1 MLSLRFIP
9 RLVAKVA
16 GVKNAARLRSAIS
29 LVAVS
34 VVLGLIPSLLH
45 AQVVNATLLG
55 TVTDASGGVVA
66 NANVTA
72 LEQNTGIS
80 HAAKTN
86 GSGNYVFPDMPPGTY
101 TITVELAGFKK
112 DTRKDVALL
121 VNTSQRV
128 DVQLSPGNVTETVEV
143 TAEVPLMQTDRADT
157 GRDIDATVVQS
168 LPLST
173 NRNYQSLL
181 NLVPG
186 VAYTTIQHSQFFNA
200 SSSLQTEVNGG
211 AREVNNYMIEG
222 IDDNERTGLLQ
233 VIIPPIEA
241 IQTVDVSTSNHD
253 VVFGRS
259 AGAVTNVILK
269 SGTNDWHGSAYEF
282 LQNSNFDSR
291 SFFNPSVG
299 HLAYNYW
306 GGTVGGPIKKN
317 KLFIFGDFLRATDHE
332 ALPNLVTIPS
342 MLSRTGNL
350 SENPDIVYD
359 PTTGNPSTGVGR
371 QPFSG
376 NMIPKSSID
385 LISLKILALIPSP
398 NQPFNP
404 VAPSNNYYA
413 VLPFH
418 KDTDYTDE
426 KVDYTLSDKDR
437 LSGRFSFQ
445 KPVTYV
451 APIFGAA
458 GGPGNSGFE
467 ATGIQKTY
475 SSGVNWNH
483 IFSPTLLMEVR
494 FGVAH
499 YHNDATPSDYGSNDA
514 QSLGIPN
521 INVSQFT
528 SGQVGVRLDNFTNG
542 GGYGLTGY
550 VNSLPWER
558 AEANIDFVNNWT
570 KIQGNHTIRFGFDMR
585 RLRDDLL
592 QTQTYSPRGV
602 YSFGASQ
609 TACAGNCPGISS
621 GGPDPGTSWANAMGS
636 FLLDLPQVS
645 NSGRDFSLI
654 FPTFR
659 AWEFFLYGG
668 DKWQVSRK
676 LTVDLGLRWELYP
689 PATPAFPGEFSNY
702 IPYANQLVIA
712 GVGGNPMNMGMV
724 NGLHYFAPRLGFAY
738 RLTDKTVIRAGF
750 GMSYTPFED
759 NKYAW
764 DNYPVKGNVGFSNG
778 ASSYVAALLPSGQAA
793 SFETGIPVP
802 PPVAIPSNGILA
814 LGSSFNATSME
825 TDPLNWRNPY
835 VEAWNLSVQREL
847 PAHFV
852 LDVAYV
858 GNHGVRIGV
867 ARNMNV
873 ASVIAPTSTI
883 GNTDYPLYP
892 RTGTTTLYWD
902 GMSTMYNSLQAKLDR
917 RFTNGLSI
925 TTAFTYGKGMG
936 YQTGDDGGLQGFY
949 LAGQGHRNWARN
961 DFDRTFTFVQS
972 YVYQLPFGK
981 DKRFLKS
988 PRLNPIVGGW
998 QLQGVL
1004 TAMSGQPF
1012 NITYSATYLNA
1023 PGNVN
1028 TPLQVASSVSIPH
1041 GINASPWFDPTAFI
1055 APPCQSATP
1064 TTACPNG
1071 QQPGDVGRNALTG
1084 PGLFNVNLTL
1094 SKNTRLTERV
1104 GMELRLETFNTTN
1117 TTAFANPNG
1126 SCCTS
1131 NNANFGH
1138 VTGVLNPG
1146 GNGTEIT
1153 GVGVNRYIE
1162 LAVKFTF

>member
-1 MLSLRFIP
+1 MP
-9 RLVAKVA
+9 RLRLFCILSILTAMIA
-16 GVKNAARLRSAIS
+16 GV
-29 LVAVS
+29 VW
-34 VVLGLIPSLLH
+34 

-55 TVTDASGGVVA
+55 TVTDVSGAVVA
-66 NANVTA
+66 KAKVTA
-72 LEQNTGIS
+72 LEQNTGIG
-80 HAAKTN
+80 HVTETN
-86 GSGNYVFPDMPPGTY
+86 TSGNYVLPDMPPGTY
-101 TITVELAGFKK
+101 TITVELTGFKK
-112 DTRKDVALL
+112 DMRKDIALM

-128 DVQLSPGNVTETVEV
+128 DVQLLPGNVTESVEV
-143 TAEVPLMQTDRADT
+143 TAAAPLLQTDRSDT
-157 GRDIDATVVQS
+157 GRNLDAVVVQT

-211 AREVNNYMIEG
+211 ARQVNNYMIEG

-269 SGTNDWHGSAYEF
+269 SGTNEWHGSAYEF

-299 HLAYNYW
+299 HLAYNYV
-306 GGTVGGPIKKN
+306 GGTIGGPIKKN
-317 KLFIFGDFLRATDHE
+317 KLFIFGDFLRSSDHE

-350 SENPDIVYD
+350 SENSNIVYD
-359 PTTGNPSTGVGR
+359 PLTGNTTTGVGR
-371 QPFSG
+371 TPFPG
-376 NMIPKSSID
+376 NTIPTSRID
-385 LISLKILALIPSP
+385 PISLKILALIPAP
-398 NQPFNP
+398 NQSFNP

-413 VLPFH
+413 LLPFD

-426 KVDYTLSDKDR
+426 KVDYTMSDKDR
-437 LSGRFSFQ
+437 LAGRFSFQ
-445 KPVTYV
+445 KPVTFV

-494 FGVAH
+494 AGVAH

-514 QSLGIPN
+514 QALGIPN

-528 SGQVGVRLDNFTNG
+528 SGQVGVRLDSFTNG

-558 AEANIDFVNNWT
+558 AEANIDLVNNWT
-570 KIQGNHTIRFGFDMR
+570 KIQGNHTFRFGFDIR

-602 YSFGASQ
+602 YSFGATQ
-609 TACAGNCPGISS
+609 TACAGTCPGISS
-621 GGPDPGTSWANAMGS
+621 GGPDPNTSWANSMGS

-659 AWEFFLYGG
+659 ASEFFFYGG

-676 LTVDLGLRWELYP
+676 LTLDLGLRWELYP
-689 PATPAFPGEFSNY
+689 PATPAHPGQFSNY
-702 IPYANQLVIA
+702 YPYLNELVVA
-712 GVGGNPMNMGMV
+712 GVGANPMNMGMV
-724 NGLHYFAPRLGFAY
+724 NGLHYFAPRVGIAY
-738 RLTDKTVIRAGF
+738 RVTPKTVIRSGF
-750 GMSYTPFED
+750 GISYTPFED

-764 DNYPVKGNVGFSNG
+764 DNYPVKGNVGFNNG
-778 ASSYVAALLPSGQAA
+778 ASSYVAAVLPSGQAA
-793 SFETGIPVP
+793 SFQTGIPVP
-802 PPVAIPSNGILA
+802 APVAIPSNGILS
-814 LGSSFNATSME
+814 LGSTFNATSME
-825 TDPLNWRNPY
+825 TDPTNWRNPY
-835 VEAWNLSVQREL
+835 MEAWNLAIQREL
-847 PAHFV
+847 SAHFV
-852 LDVAYV
+852 LDLAYV

-867 ARNMNV
+867 ARNINV
-873 ASVIAPTSTI
+873 ASVIAPTSAI

-902 GMSTMYNSLQAKLDR
+902 GMSTMYHSLQVKLDR
-917 RFTNGLSI
+917 RFTNGLGI

-936 YQTGDDGGLQGFY
+936 YQTGDDGGLQGYY

-981 DKRFLKS
+981 GKRFLNS
-988 PRLNPIVGGW
+988 PRSDRIVGGW
-998 QLQGVL
+998 QLQGIL
-1004 TAMSGQPF
+1004 SMMSGQPF

-1028 TPLQVASSVSIPH
+1028 TPIQVGNVNILH
-1041 GINASPWFDPTAFI
+1041 GINSASSGGSAWFDPTAFI
-1055 APPCQSATP
+1055 APPCQSATA

-1071 QQPGDVGRNALTG
+1071 QQIGNVGRNALTG
-1084 PGLFNVNLTL
+1084 PGFVNLNLTL
-1094 SKNTRLTERV
+1094 SKNTRLTERI
-1104 GMELRLETFNTTN
+1104 GMEIRLETFNTTN
-1117 TTAFANPNG
+1117 TTAFGNPNG

-1131 NNANFGH
+1131 NNANFGY

-1153 GVGVNRYIE
+1153 GVGVNRYLE
-1162 LAVKFTF
+1162 LGLKFTF

>member
-1 MLSLRFIP
+1 MP
-9 RLVAKVA
+9 RLRLFCILSIITAMFA
-16 GVKNAARLRSAIS
+16 GVSW
-29 LVAVS
+29 
-34 VVLGLIPSLLH
+34 

-55 TVTDASGGVVA
+55 TVTDASGAVVA
-66 NANVTA
+66 SAKVTA
-72 LEQNTGIS
+72 FEQNTGVS
-80 HAAKTN
+80 HEAETN
-86 GSGNYVFPDMPPGTY
+86 TSGNYVFADMPPGTY
-101 TITVELAGFKK
+101 TVIVELPGFKK
-112 DTRKDVALL
+112 DTRKGIALL

-128 DVQLSPGNVTETVEV
+128 DIELQPGDVSETLEV
-143 TAEVPLMQTDRADT
+143 TAAVPMLQTDRSDT
-157 GRDIDATVVQS
+157 GRNLDSSVVQT

-211 AREVNNYMIEG
+211 ARQVNNYMIEG

-233 VIIPPIEA
+233 VVIPPIEA

-282 LQNSNFDSR
+282 LQNSSLDAR
-291 SFFNPSVG
+291 SFFQPSVG
-299 HLAYNYW
+299 HMAYNYF
-306 GGTVGGPIKKN
+306 GGTVGGPIRKN
-317 KLFIFGDFLRATDHE
+317 KLFIFGDYLRSTDHE
-332 ALPNLVTIPS
+332 ANASLVSIPS
-342 MLSRTGNL
+342 ALSRTGNL
-350 SENPDIVYD
+350 SENPNKVYD
-359 PTTGNPSTGVGR
+359 PLTGDTTTGIGR
-371 QPFSG
+371 TPFSG
-376 NMIPKSSID
+376 NTIPQSRID
-385 LISLKILALIPSP
+385 PISLKILQLIPNP
-398 NQPFNP
+398 NMPFNP

-413 VLPFH
+413 LLPFH

-426 KVDYTLSDKDR
+426 KVDYNLSDKDR

-445 KPVTYV
+445 RPAIFQ

-458 GGPGNSGFE
+458 GGPGNGGFQG
-467 ATGIQKTY
+467 TGVQKTY
-475 SSGVNWNH
+475 SSGINWNH
-483 IFSPTLLMEVR
+483 IFSATLLTEVR

-499 YHNDATPSDYGSNDA
+499 YHNEATPSDYGSNDA
-514 QSLGIPN
+514 QAIGIPN

-542 GGYGLTGY
+542 GGYGITGY
-550 VNSLPWER
+550 VNSLPWVR
-558 AEANIDFVNNWT
+558 AEANIDLVNNWT
-570 KIQGNHTIRFGFDMR
+570 KIQGNHTIRFGFDIR

-602 YSFGASQ
+602 YSFGVGQ
-609 TACAGNCPGISS
+609 TSCAGNCPGVS
-621 GGPDPGTSWANAMGS
+621 GTGPDPNTSWANSMGS

-645 NSGRDFSLI
+645 NSGRDFSII

-659 AWEFFLYGG
+659 AWETFFYGG
-668 DKWQVSRK
+668 DKWQVTRK

-689 PATPAFPGEFSNY
+689 PATPRFPGQFSNY

-712 GVGGNPMNMGMV
+712 GVGGNPMNMGMT
-724 NGLHYFAPRLGFAY
+724 NGLNYFAPRVGMAY
-738 RLTDKTVIRAGF
+738 RLTEKTVLRAGF

-764 DNYPVKGNVGFSNG
+764 DNYPVKGNVGLSPG
-778 ASSYVAALLPSGQAA
+778 ASTYLPALLPNGQAA
-793 SFETGIPVP
+793 SFQTGIPVP
-802 PPVAIPSNGILA
+802 PAVAIPSNGILT

-825 TDPLNWRNPY
+825 TDPLNWKNPY
-835 VEAWNLSVQREL
+835 VEAWNFSVQREL

-873 ASVIAPTSTI
+873 ASVIAPTSAM
-883 GNTDYPLYP
+883 GNMNYPLYP

-902 GMSTMYNSLQAKLDR
+902 GMSTMYNSLQTKLDR
-917 RFTNGLSI
+917 RFANGLGI

-936 YQTGDDGGLQGFY
+936 YQTGDDGGLQGYY

-961 DFDRTFTFVQS
+961 DFDRSFTFVQS
-972 YVYQLPFGK
+972 YMYQLPFGK
-981 DKRFLKS
+981 DKRFLNS
-988 PRLNPIVGGW
+988 ARWDRIVGGW
-998 QLQGVL
+998 QLQGIL
-1004 TAMSGQPF
+1004 SAMSGQPF

-1028 TPLQVASSVSIPH
+1028 TPLLVNPNVNVLH
-1041 GINASPWFDPTAFI
+1041 GINSTSNGGTAWFDTTAFI

-1064 TTACPNG
+1064 TSACPNG
-1071 QQPGDVGRNALTG
+1071 QQIGNMGRNAFTG
-1084 PGLFNVNLTL
+1084 PGFINLNLTL
-1094 SKNTRLTERV
+1094 SKNTKLTERI

-1117 TTAFANPNG
+1117 TTAFANPDGN
-1126 SCCTS
+1126 CCTA

-1162 LAVKFTF
+1162 LGAKFTF

>member
-1 MLSLRFIP
+1 MI
-9 RLVAKVA
+9 A
-16 GVKNAARLRSAIS
+16 GV
-29 LVAVS
+29 VW
-34 VVLGLIPSLLH
+34 

-55 TVTDASGGVVA
+55 TVTDVSGAVVA
-66 NANVTA
+66 KAKVTA
-72 LEQNTGIS
+72 LEQNTGIG
-80 HAAKTN
+80 HVTETN
-86 GSGNYVFPDMPPGTY
+86 TSGNYVLPDMPPGTY
-101 TITVELAGFKK
+101 TITVELTGFKK
-112 DTRKDVALL
+112 DMRKDIALM

-128 DVQLSPGNVTETVEV
+128 DVQLLPGNVTESVEV
-143 TAEVPLMQTDRADT
+143 TAAAPLLQTDRSDT
-157 GRDIDATVVQS
+157 GRNLDAVVVQT

-211 AREVNNYMIEG
+211 ARQVNNYMIEG

-269 SGTNDWHGSAYEF
+269 SGTNEWHGSAYEF

-299 HLAYNYW
+299 HLAYNYV
-306 GGTVGGPIKKN
+306 GGTIGGPIKKN
-317 KLFIFGDFLRATDHE
+317 KLFIFGDFLRSSDHE

-350 SENPDIVYD
+350 SENSNIVYD
-359 PTTGNPSTGVGR
+359 PLTGNTTTGVGR
-371 QPFSG
+371 TPFPG
-376 NMIPKSSID
+376 NTIPTSRID
-385 LISLKILALIPSP
+385 PISLKILALIPAP
-398 NQPFNP
+398 NQSFNP

-413 VLPFH
+413 LLPFD

-426 KVDYTLSDKDR
+426 KVDYTMSDKDR
-437 LSGRFSFQ
+437 LAGRFSFQ
-445 KPVTYV
+445 KPVTFV

-494 FGVAH
+494 AGVAH

-514 QSLGIPN
+514 QALGIPN

-528 SGQVGVRLDNFTNG
+528 SGQVGVRLDSFTNG

-558 AEANIDFVNNWT
+558 AEANIDLVNNWT
-570 KIQGNHTIRFGFDMR
+570 KIQGNHTFRFGFDIR

-602 YSFGASQ
+602 YSFGATQ
-609 TACAGNCPGISS
+609 TACAGTCPGISS
-621 GGPDPGTSWANAMGS
+621 GGPDPNTSWANSMGS

-659 AWEFFLYGG
+659 ASEFFFYGG

-676 LTVDLGLRWELYP
+676 LTLDLGLRWELYP
-689 PATPAFPGEFSNY
+689 PATPAHPGQFSNY
-702 IPYANQLVIA
+702 YPYLNELVVA
-712 GVGGNPMNMGMV
+712 GVGANPMNMGMV
-724 NGLHYFAPRLGFAY
+724 NGLHYFAPRVGIAY
-738 RLTDKTVIRAGF
+738 RVTPKTVIRSGF
-750 GMSYTPFED
+750 GISYTPFED

-764 DNYPVKGNVGFSNG
+764 DNYPVKGNVGFNNG
-778 ASSYVAALLPSGQAA
+778 ASSYVAAVLPSGQAA
-793 SFETGIPVP
+793 SFQTGIPVP
-802 PPVAIPSNGILA
+802 APVAIPSNGILS
-814 LGSSFNATSME
+814 LGSTFNATSME
-825 TDPLNWRNPY
+825 TDPTNWRNPY
-835 VEAWNLSVQREL
+835 MEAWNLAIQREL
-847 PAHFV
+847 SAHFV
-852 LDVAYV
+852 LDLAYV

-867 ARNMNV
+867 ARNINV
-873 ASVIAPTSTI
+873 ASVIAPTSAI

-902 GMSTMYNSLQAKLDR
+902 GMSTMYHSLQVKLDR
-917 RFTNGLSI
+917 RFTNGLGI

-936 YQTGDDGGLQGFY
+936 YQTGDDGGLQGYY

-981 DKRFLKS
+981 GKRFLNS
-988 PRLNPIVGGW
+988 PRSDRIVGGW
-998 QLQGVL
+998 QLQGIL
-1004 TAMSGQPF
+1004 SMMSGQPF

-1028 TPLQVASSVSIPH
+1028 TPIQVGNVNILH
-1041 GINASPWFDPTAFI
+1041 GINSASSGGSAWFDPTAFI
-1055 APPCQSATP
+1055 APPCQSATA

-1071 QQPGDVGRNALTG
+1071 QQIGNVGRNALTG
-1084 PGLFNVNLTL
+1084 PGFVNLNLTL
-1094 SKNTRLTERV
+1094 SKNTRLTERI
-1104 GMELRLETFNTTN
+1104 GMEIRLETFNTTN
-1117 TTAFANPNG
+1117 TTAFGNPNG

-1131 NNANFGH
+1131 NNANFGY

-1153 GVGVNRYIE
+1153 GVGVNRYLE
-1162 LAVKFTF
+1162 LGLKFTF

>member
-1 MLSLRFIP
+1 MI
-9 RLVAKVA
+9 A
-16 GVKNAARLRSAIS
+16 GV
-29 LVAVS
+29 VW
-34 VVLGLIPSLLH
+34 

-55 TVTDASGGVVA
+55 TVTDVSGAVVA
-66 NANVTA
+66 KAKVTA
-72 LEQNTGIS
+72 LEQNTGIG
-80 HAAKTN
+80 HVTETN
-86 GSGNYVFPDMPPGTY
+86 TSGNYVLPDMPPGTY
-101 TITVELAGFKK
+101 TITVELTGFKK
-112 DTRKDVALL
+112 DMRKDIALM

-128 DVQLSPGNVTETVEV
+128 DVQLLPGNVTESVEV
-143 TAEVPLMQTDRADT
+143 TAAAPLLQTDRSDT
-157 GRDIDATVVQS
+157 GRNLDAVVVQT

-211 AREVNNYMIEG
+211 ARQVNNYMIEG

-269 SGTNDWHGSAYEF
+269 SGTNEWHGSAYEF

-299 HLAYNYW
+299 HLAYNYV
-306 GGTVGGPIKKN
+306 GGTIGGPIKKN
-317 KLFIFGDFLRATDHE
+317 KLFIFGDFLRSSDHE

-350 SENPDIVYD
+350 SENSNIVYD
-359 PTTGNPSTGVGR
+359 PLTGNTTTGVGR
-371 QPFSG
+371 TPFPG
-376 NMIPKSSID
+376 NTIPTSRID
-385 LISLKILALIPSP
+385 PISLKILALIPAP
-398 NQPFNP
+398 NQSFNP

-413 VLPFH
+413 LLPFD

-426 KVDYTLSDKDR
+426 KVDYTMSEKDR
-437 LSGRFSFQ
+437 LAGRFSFQ
-445 KPVTYV
+445 KPVTFV

-494 FGVAH
+494 AGVAH

-514 QSLGIPN
+514 QALGIPN

-528 SGQVGVRLDNFTNG
+528 SGQVGVRLDSFTNG

-558 AEANIDFVNNWT
+558 AEANIDLVNNWT
-570 KIQGNHTIRFGFDMR
+570 KIQGNHTFRFGFDIR

-602 YSFGASQ
+602 YSFGATQ
-609 TACAGNCPGISS
+609 TACAGTCPGISS
-621 GGPDPGTSWANAMGS
+621 GGPDPNTSWANSMGS

-659 AWEFFLYGG
+659 ASEFFFYGG

-676 LTVDLGLRWELYP
+676 LTLDLGLRWELYP
-689 PATPAFPGEFSNY
+689 PATPAHPGQFSNY
-702 IPYANQLVIA
+702 YPYLNELVVA
-712 GVGGNPMNMGMV
+712 GVGANPMNMGMV
-724 NGLHYFAPRLGFAY
+724 NGLHYFAPRVGIAY
-738 RLTDKTVIRAGF
+738 RVTPKTVIRSGF
-750 GMSYTPFED
+750 GISYTPFED

-764 DNYPVKGNVGFSNG
+764 DNYPVKGNVGFNNG
-778 ASSYVAALLPSGQAA
+778 ASSYVAAVLPSGQAA
-793 SFETGIPVP
+793 SFQTGIPVP
-802 PPVAIPSNGILA
+802 APVAIPSNGILS
-814 LGSSFNATSME
+814 LGSTFNATSME
-825 TDPLNWRNPY
+825 TDPTNWRNPY
-835 VEAWNLSVQREL
+835 MEAWNLAIQREL
-847 PAHFV
+847 SAHFV
-852 LDVAYV
+852 LDLAYV

-867 ARNMNV
+867 ARNINV
-873 ASVIAPTSTI
+873 ASVIAPTSAI

-902 GMSTMYNSLQAKLDR
+902 GMSTMYHSLQVKLDR
-917 RFTNGLSI
+917 RFTNGLGI

-936 YQTGDDGGLQGFY
+936 YQTGDDGGLQGYY

-981 DKRFLKS
+981 GKRFLNS
-988 PRLNPIVGGW
+988 PRSDRIVGGW
-998 QLQGVL
+998 QLQGIL
-1004 TAMSGQPF
+1004 SMMSGQPF

-1028 TPLQVASSVSIPH
+1028 TPIQVGNVNILH
-1041 GINASPWFDPTAFI
+1041 GINSASSGGSAWFDPTAFI
-1055 APPCQSATP
+1055 APPCQSATA

-1071 QQPGDVGRNALTG
+1071 QQIGNVGRNALTG
-1084 PGLFNVNLTL
+1084 PGFVNLNLTL
-1094 SKNTRLTERV
+1094 SKNTRLTERI
-1104 GMELRLETFNTTN
+1104 GMEIRLETFNTTN
-1117 TTAFANPNG
+1117 TTAFGNPNG

-1131 NNANFGH
+1131 NNANFGY

-1153 GVGVNRYIE
+1153 GVGVNRYLE
-1162 LAVKFTF
+1162 LGLKFTF

>member
-1 MLSLRFIP
+1 MI
-9 RLVAKVA
+9 A
-16 GVKNAARLRSAIS
+16 GV
-29 LVAVS
+29 VW
-34 VVLGLIPSLLH
+34 

-55 TVTDASGGVVA
+55 TVTDVSGAVVA
-66 NANVTA
+66 KAKVTA
-72 LEQNTGIS
+72 LEQNTGIG
-80 HAAKTN
+80 HVTETN
-86 GSGNYVFPDMPPGTY
+86 TSGNYVLPDMPPGTY
-101 TITVELAGFKK
+101 TITVELTGFKK
-112 DTRKDVALL
+112 DMRKDIALM

-128 DVQLSPGNVTETVEV
+128 DVQLLPGNVTESVEV
-143 TAEVPLMQTDRADT
+143 TAAAPLLQTDRSDT
-157 GRDIDATVVQS
+157 GRNLDAVVVQT

-211 AREVNNYMIEG
+211 ARQVNNYMIEG

-269 SGTNDWHGSAYEF
+269 SGTNEWHGSAYEF

-299 HLAYNYW
+299 HLAYNYV
-306 GGTVGGPIKKN
+306 GGTIGGPIKKN
-317 KLFIFGDFLRATDHE
+317 KLFIFGDFLRSSDHE

-350 SENPDIVYD
+350 SENSNIVYD
-359 PTTGNPSTGVGR
+359 PLTGNTTTGVGR
-371 QPFSG
+371 TPFPG
-376 NMIPKSSID
+376 NTIPTSRID
-385 LISLKILALIPSP
+385 PISLKILALIPAP
-398 NQPFNP
+398 NQSFNP

-413 VLPFH
+413 LLPFD

-426 KVDYTLSDKDR
+426 KVDYTMSDKDR
-437 LSGRFSFQ
+437 LAGRFSFQ
-445 KPVTYV
+445 KPVTFV

-494 FGVAH
+494 AGVAH

-514 QSLGIPN
+514 QALGIPN

-528 SGQVGVRLDNFTNG
+528 SGQVGVRLDSFTNG

-558 AEANIDFVNNWT
+558 AEANIDLVNNWT
-570 KIQGNHTIRFGFDMR
+570 KIQGNHTFRFGFDIR

-602 YSFGASQ
+602 YSFGATQ
-609 TACAGNCPGISS
+609 TACAGTCPGISS
-621 GGPDPGTSWANAMGS
+621 GGPDPNTSWANSMGS

-659 AWEFFLYGG
+659 ASEFFFYGG

-676 LTVDLGLRWELYP
+676 LTLDLGLRWELYP
-689 PATPAFPGEFSNY
+689 PATPAHPGQFSNY
-702 IPYANQLVIA
+702 YPYLNELVVA
-712 GVGGNPMNMGMV
+712 GVGANPMNMGMV
-724 NGLHYFAPRLGFAY
+724 NGLHYFAPRVGIAY
-738 RLTDKTVIRAGF
+738 RVTPKTVIRSGF
-750 GMSYTPFED
+750 GISYTPFED
-759 NKYAW
+759 NKYA
-764 DNYPVKGNVGFSNG
+764 
-778 ASSYVAALLPSGQAA
+778 SSYVAAVLPSGQAA
-793 SFETGIPVP
+793 SFQTGIPVP
-802 PPVAIPSNGILA
+802 APVAIPSNGILS
-814 LGSSFNATSME
+814 LGSTFNATSME
-825 TDPLNWRNPY
+825 TDPTNWRNPY
-835 VEAWNLSVQREL
+835 MEAWNLAIQREL
-847 PAHFV
+847 SAHFV
-852 LDVAYV
+852 LDLAYV

-867 ARNMNV
+867 ARNINV
-873 ASVIAPTSTI
+873 ASVIAPTSAI

-902 GMSTMYNSLQAKLDR
+902 GMSTMYHSLQVKLDR
-917 RFTNGLSI
+917 RFTNGLGI

-936 YQTGDDGGLQGFY
+936 YQTGDDGGLQGYY

-981 DKRFLKS
+981 GKRFLNS
-988 PRLNPIVGGW
+988 PRSDRIVGGW
-998 QLQGVL
+998 QLQGIL
-1004 TAMSGQPF
+1004 SMMSGQPF

-1028 TPLQVASSVSIPH
+1028 TPIQVGNVNILH
-1041 GINASPWFDPTAFI
+1041 GINSASSGGSAWFDPTAFI
-1055 APPCQSATP
+1055 APPCQSATA

-1071 QQPGDVGRNALTG
+1071 QQIGNVGRNALTG
-1084 PGLFNVNLTL
+1084 PGFVNLNLTL
-1094 SKNTRLTERV
+1094 SKNTRLTERI
-1104 GMELRLETFNTTN
+1104 GMEIRLETFNTTN
-1117 TTAFANPNG
+1117 TTAFGNPNG

-1131 NNANFGH
+1131 NNANFGY

-1153 GVGVNRYIE
+1153 GVGVNRYLE
-1162 LAVKFTF
+1162 LGLKFTF

>member
-1 MLSLRFIP
+1 MLT
-9 RLVAKVA
+9 K
-16 GVKNAARLRSAIS
+16 RSAIF
-29 LVAVS
+29 LVAVG
-34 VVLGLIPSLLH
+34 VVLCFIPSLLD

-66 NANVTA
+66 NAKVTA

-80 HAAKTN
+80 HGTETN

-101 TITVELAGFKK
+101 TITVEISGFKK
-112 DTRKDVALL
+112 EVHRDVDVL

-128 DVQLSPGNVTETVEV
+128 DLRLQTGQVTETLEV
-143 TAEVPLMQTDRADT
+143 TAAAPLLQTDRSDT
-157 GRDIDATVVQS
+157 GRNLDAVTIAMA
-168 LPLST
+168 PLST

-200 SSSLQTEVNGG
+200 STSLQTEVNGG

-282 LQNSNFDSR
+282 LENSDFDSR

-299 HLAYNYW
+299 HLAYNYV
-306 GGTVGGPIKKN
+306 GGTIGGPIRKN
-317 KLFIFGDFLRATDHE
+317 KLFIFGDFLRTSDHE

-342 MLSRTGNL
+342 PLSRTGLLN
-350 SENPDIVYD
+350 ENPNVVYD
-359 PTTGNPSTGVGR
+359 PTTGNLQTGVGR
-371 QPFSG
+371 QPFAG
-376 NMIPKSSID
+376 NRIPQTSID
-385 LISLKILALIPSP
+385 QISMKILQLIPEP
-398 NQPFNP
+398 NLPFNP

-413 VLPFH
+413 VLPYY
-418 KDTDYTDE
+418 KNTEYTDE
-426 KVDYTLSDKDR
+426 KVDYTISDRDR
-437 LSGRFSFQ
+437 VAGRFSFQ
-445 KPVTYV
+445 KPVTLV

-475 SSGVNWNH
+475 SSGITWNH
-483 IFSPTLLMEVR
+483 IFSPTLLMETRV
-494 FGVAH
+494 GVAH

-514 QSLGIPN
+514 QTLGIPN

-528 SGQVGVRLDNFTNG
+528 SGQVGVRLDSFTNG

-550 VNSLPWER
+550 VNSLPWTR
-558 AEANIDFVNNWT
+558 AEANIDLVNNWT
-570 KIQGNHTIRFGFDMR
+570 KVDGNHTFRFGFDMR

-602 YSFGASQ
+602 YSFGANQ
-609 TACAGNCPGISS
+609 TACAGSCPGIS
-621 GGPDPGTSWANAMGS
+621 GTGPDPNTSWANSMAS

-654 FPTFR
+654 FPTYR
-659 AWEFFLYGG
+659 AWEFFFYGG
-668 DKWQVSRK
+668 DKWQASRK

-702 IPYANQLVIA
+702 IPYANQLVVA

-724 NGLHYFAPRLGFAY
+724 NGLHYFAPRFGMAY
-738 RLTDKTVIRAGF
+738 RATEKTVIRAGF
-750 GMSYTPFED
+750 GISYTPFED

-764 DNYPVKGNVGFSNG
+764 DNYPVKGNVGFSPG
-778 ASSYVAALLPSGQAA
+778 TSSYVPALLPSGQAA
-793 SFETGIPVP
+793 SFLTGIPVP
-802 PPVAIPSNGILA
+802 PPVAIPSNGILT

-825 TDPLNWRNPY
+825 TDPLNWKNPY
-835 VEAWNLSVQREL
+835 MEAWNFSLQREL

-852 LDVAYV
+852 LDLAYV
-858 GNHGVRIGV
+858 GNHGVRIGLS
-867 ARNMNV
+867 RNMNV
-873 ASVIAPTSTI
+873 ASTIAPTSAI
-883 GNTDYPLYP
+883 GNTDYLLYP
-892 RTGTTTLYWD
+892 RTGSTTLYWD
-902 GMSTMYNSLQAKLDR
+902 GMSTMYNSLQVKLDR
-917 RFTNGLSI
+917 RFQNGLGI

-936 YQTGDDGGLQGFY
+936 YQTGDDGGLQGYY
-949 LAGQGHRNWARN
+949 LAGQGHRNWGRN
-961 DFDRTFTFVQS
+961 DFDRTFTFVQGNGF
-972 YVYQLPFGK
+972 QLPFGK
-981 DKRFLKS
+981 DKHFLKS
-988 PRLNPIVGGW
+988 ARLNPIIGGW
-998 QLQGVL
+998 QLQGIL
-1004 TAMSGQPF
+1004 TVMSGTPF
-1012 NITYSATYLNA
+1012 NITYSGTYLNA

-1028 TPLQVASSVSIPH
+1028 TPLQVSPQVSILH
-1041 GINASPWFDPTAFI
+1041 GINTTVNGGSPWFDPNAFI

-1064 TTACPNG
+1064 TTTCPNG
-1071 QQPGDVGRNALTG
+1071 QQPGNVGRNALTG

-1094 SKNTRLTERV
+1094 SKNTKLTERV

-1117 TTAFANPNG
+1117 TTAFGNPNG
-1126 SCCTS
+1126 SCCTA
-1131 NNANFGH
+1131 NNANFGY
-1138 VTGVLNPG
+1138 VTGTLNPG

-1162 LAVKFTF
+1162 LAVKFMF

>member
-1 MLSLRFIP
+1 MLFKRC
-9 RLVAKVA
+9 
-16 GVKNAARLRSAIS
+16 AIF
-29 LVAVS
+29 LLAVG
-34 VVLGLIPSLLH
+34 VVLCVIPSLLH

-55 TVTDASGGVVA
+55 TVTDASGAVVA
-66 NANVTA
+66 KAKVTA
-72 LEQNTGIS
+72 LEQNTGIT
-80 HAAKTN
+80 HETETN

-112 DTRKDVALL
+112 DTHKDVPLL

-128 DVQLSPGNVTETVEV
+128 DVQLAPGNVTESVEV
-143 TAEVPLMQTDRADT
+143 TAAAPMLQTDRSDT
-157 GRDIDATVVQS
+157 GRNIDEIAVQN

-173 NRNYQSLL
+173 NRNFQSLL

-211 AREVNNYMIEG
+211 ARQVNNYMIEG

-253 VVFGRS
+253 VVLGRS

-269 SGTNDWHGSAYEF
+269 SGTNEWHGSAYEF
-282 LQNSNFDSR
+282 LQNSNFDAR

-299 HLAYNYW
+299 HMAYNYF
-306 GGTVGGPIKKN
+306 GGTAGGPIRKN
-317 KLFIFGDFLRATDHE
+317 KLFIFGDFLRSTDHE
-332 ALPNLVTIPS
+332 ANSSLVTIPS

-350 SENPDIVYD
+350 SENSNKVYD
-359 PTTGNPSTGVGR
+359 PLTGDTSTGIGRTPFTGNIIPPSR
-371 QPFSG
+371 
-376 NMIPKSSID
+376 ID
-385 LISLKILALIPSP
+385 PISQKILALIPAP
-398 NQPFNP
+398 NLPFNP

-413 VLPFH
+413 LLPFH
-418 KDTDYTDE
+418 KDTNYTDE
-426 KVDYTLSDKDR
+426 KVDYSMSDKDR

-445 KPVTYV
+445 KPTIFQ
-451 APIFGAA
+451 APIFGMA
-458 GGPGNSGFE
+458 GGPGNGGFQG
-467 ATGIQKTY
+467 TGVQKTY

-494 FGVAH
+494 LGVAH
-499 YHNDATPSDYGSNDA
+499 YHNEATPSDYGSNDA
-514 QSLGIPN
+514 ANLGIPN

-528 SGQVGVRLDNFTNG
+528 SGQVGVRLDSFTNG

-550 VNSLPWER
+550 VNSLPWVR
-558 AEANIDFVNNWT
+558 AEANIDVVNNWT
-570 KIQGNHTIRFGFDMR
+570 KIHGNHTFRWGFDMR

-602 YSFGASQ
+602 YSFGANQ
-609 TACAGNCPGISS
+609 TACAGNCPGVS
-621 GGPDPGTSWANAMGS
+621 GTGPDSNTSWANSMGS

-645 NSGRDFSLI
+645 NSGRDFSII

-659 AWEFFLYGG
+659 AWEFFSYGG

-676 LTVDLGLRWELYP
+676 LTLDLGLRWEVYP
-689 PATPAFPGEFSNY
+689 PAKARFAGQFSNY

-712 GVGGNPMNMGMV
+712 GVGGNPENMGME
-724 NGLHYFAPRLGFAY
+724 NGLHYFAPRVGVAY
-738 RLTDKTVIRAGF
+738 RVTGKTVIRGGF

-764 DNYPVKGNVGFSNG
+764 DNYPVKGNVGLNNG
-778 ASSYVAALLPSGQAA
+778 ATSYLPALLPDGRPA
-793 SFETGIPVP
+793 SFQTGIPVP
-802 PPVAIPSNGILA
+802 PPVPIPANGILT

-825 TDPLNWRNPY
+825 TEPLNWKNPY
-835 VEAWNLSVQREL
+835 MEAWNLAIQREL

-867 ARNMNV
+867 ARNINV
-873 ASVIAPTSTI
+873 ASWIAPTSAI
-883 GNTDYPLYP
+883 GNTDYLLYP
-892 RTGTTTLYWD
+892 RTGSTTLYWD
-902 GMSTMYNSLQAKLDR
+902 GMSTMYNSLQVKMDR
-917 RFTNGLSI
+917 RFTNRLGI

-936 YQTGDDGGLQGFY
+936 YQTGDDGGLQGYY
-949 LAGQGHRNWARN
+949 LLGQGHRNWGRN

-972 YVYQLPFGK
+972 YVYALPFGK
-981 DKRFLKS
+981 DKRFLRS
-988 PRLNPIVGGW
+988 PGLDRIVGGW
-998 QLQGVL
+998 QIQGIL
-1004 TAMSGQPF
+1004 SLMSGQPF
-1012 NITYSATYLNA
+1012 NITYSGTYLNA

-1028 TPLQVASSVSIPH
+1028 TPVQVTPTVKILH
-1041 GINASPWFDPTAFI
+1041 GINSASNGGSPWFDPTAFA

-1064 TTACPNG
+1064 TSACPNG
-1071 QQPGDVGRNALTG
+1071 QQIGNIGRNAFTG
-1084 PGLFNVNLTL
+1084 PGFVNLNLTL
-1094 SKNTRLTERV
+1094 SKNTKLTERV
-1104 GMELRLETFNTTN
+1104 GMEIRLETFNTTN
-1117 TTAFANPNG
+1117 TPAFGNPNG

-1131 NNANFGH
+1131 NNANFGY
-1138 VTGVLNPG
+1138 VTSVLTAG
-1146 GNGTEIT
+1146 SNGTLIT
-1153 GVGVNRYIE
+1153 GVGVNRYIQ
-1162 LAVKFTF
+1162 LGLKFTF

>member
-1 MLSLRFIP
+1 MPRFRLFCALSVLTAVI
-9 RLVAKVA
+9 
-16 GVKNAARLRSAIS
+16 GGGAR
-29 LVAVS
+29 
-34 VVLGLIPSLLH
+34 

-55 TVTDASGGVVA
+55 TVTDASGAVVA
-66 NANVTA
+66 SAKVTA
-72 LEQNTGIS
+72 LEQDTGTS
-80 HAAKTN
+80 HATETN

-101 TITVELAGFKK
+101 TIMVELTGFKK
-112 DTRKDVALL
+112 DTRKGVALL

-128 DVQLSPGNVTETVEV
+128 DVQLQPGDLSQTVEV
-143 TAEVPLMQTDRADT
+143 NASAPLLQTDRSDT
-157 GRDIDATVVQS
+157 GRNLDSSVVQT

-211 AREVNNYMIEG
+211 ARQVNNYMIEG

-233 VIIPPIEA
+233 VVIPPIEA

-253 VVFGRS
+253 VVLGRS

-269 SGTNDWHGSAYEF
+269 SGTNEWHGSAYEF
-282 LQNSNFDSR
+282 LQNSALDAR
-291 SFFNPSVG
+291 SFFNPSIG
-299 HLAYNYW
+299 HMAYNYW
-306 GGTVGGPIKKN
+306 GGTGGGPIKKN
-317 KLFIFGDFLRATDHE
+317 KLFIFGDYLRSTDHE
-332 ALPNLVTIPS
+332 ANASLVTIPS
-342 MLSRTGNL
+342 LLSRTGNL
-350 SENPDIVYD
+350 SENPGKVYD
-359 PTTGNPSTGVGR
+359 PLTGDTSTGMGR
-371 QPFSG
+371 TPFPG
-376 NMIPKSSID
+376 NTIPQSRID
-385 LISLKILALIPSP
+385 PISLKILQMIPAP
-398 NQPFNP
+398 NPPFNP

-413 VLPFH
+413 LLPFH

-426 KVDYTLSDKDR
+426 KIDYNMSDKDR
-437 LSGRFSFQ
+437 LSGRVSFQ
-445 KPVTYV
+445 RPVIFQ
-451 APIFGAA
+451 APIFGSA
-458 GGPGNSGFE
+458 GGPGNGGFQG
-467 ATGIQKTY
+467 TGIQKTY
-475 SSGVNWNH
+475 SSGINWNH
-483 IFSPTLLMEVR
+483 IFSSSLLMELR

-499 YHNDATPSDYGSNDA
+499 YHNEATPSDYGSNDA
-514 QSLGIPN
+514 ATLGIPN

-528 SGQVGVRLDNFTNG
+528 SGQVGVRLDSFTNG

-550 VNSLPWER
+550 VNSLPWVR
-558 AEANIDFVNNWT
+558 AEANIDLVNNWT
-570 KIQGNHTIRFGFDMR
+570 KIQGNHTFRFGFDMR

-609 TACAGNCPGISS
+609 TSCAGNCPGIS
-621 GGPDPGTSWANAMGS
+621 GTGPDPTTSWANSMGS

-645 NSGRDFSLI
+645 NSGRDFSII

-659 AWEFFLYGG
+659 AWEFFFYGG

-676 LTVDLGLRWELYP
+676 LTLDLGLRWELYP
-689 PATPAFPGEFSNY
+689 PATPAFPGQFSNY

-712 GVGGNPMNMGMV
+712 GVGGNPMNMGMG
-724 NGLHYFAPRLGFAY
+724 NGLRYFAPRIGLAY
-738 RLTDKTVIRAGF
+738 RLTEKTVVRTGF

-764 DNYPVKGNVGFSNG
+764 DNYPVKGNVGLSPG
-778 ASSYVAALLPSGQAA
+778 ASSYLPAMLPNGQAA
-793 SFETGIPVP
+793 SFQTGMPVP
-802 PPVAIPSNGILA
+802 PAVAIPSNGILT

-835 VEAWNLSVQREL
+835 VEAWNFSIQREL
-847 PAHFV
+847 RAHFV
-852 LDVAYV
+852 LDLAYV

-867 ARNMNV
+867 ARNINV
-873 ASVIAPTSTI
+873 ASVTAPTSAI
-883 GNTDYPLYP
+883 GNTDYLLYP

-902 GMSTMYNSLQAKLDR
+902 GMSTMYHSLQAKLDR
-917 RFTNGLSI
+917 RMANGIGI

-972 YVYQLPFGK
+972 YIYQLPFGK
-981 DKRFLKS
+981 DKRFLNS
-988 PRLNPIVGGW
+988 SRMDHLIGGW
-998 QLQGVL
+998 QLQGIL
-1004 TAMSGQPF
+1004 TGMSGQPF
-1012 NITYSATYLNA
+1012 NVTYSSTYLNA
-1023 PGNVN
+1023 PGNGN
-1028 TPLQVASSVSIPH
+1028 TPVQVNPNVSILH
-1041 GINASPWFDPTAFI
+1041 GINSTSNGGTAWFDATAFI

-1064 TTACPNG
+1064 TSACPNG
-1071 QQPGDVGRNALTG
+1071 QQIGNMGRNALTG
-1084 PGLFNVNLTL
+1084 PGFFNLNLTL
-1094 SKNTRLTERV
+1094 SKNTKLTERI

-1117 TTAFANPNG
+1117 TTAFGNPDG
-1126 SCCTS
+1126 GCCTS

-1162 LAVKFTF
+1162 LGAKFTF

>member
-1 MLSLRFIP
+1 MARIRLFCILSILTA
-9 RLVAKVA
+9 LTAVAI
-16 GVKNAARLRSAIS
+16 R
-29 LVAVS
+29 
-34 VVLGLIPSLLH
+34 

-55 TVTDASGGVVA
+55 TVTDVSGGVVGA
-66 NANVTA
+66 AKVTA
-72 LEQNTGIS
+72 FEQNTGIT
-80 HAAKTN
+80 HTTETN
-86 GSGNYVFPDMPPGTY
+86 SSGNYVFPDMPPGTY
-101 TITVELAGFKK
+101 TITVEVSGFKK
-112 DTRKDVALL
+112 GIRKDVALT
-121 VNTSQRV
+121 VNTSLRV
-128 DVQLSPGNVTETVEV
+128 DVELMPGNVTETVEV
-143 TAEVPLMQTDRADT
+143 TAAAPMLQTDRSDT
-157 GRDIDATVVQS
+157 GRNLGEVLVQS

-173 NRNYQSLL
+173 NRNFQSLL

-211 AREVNNYMIEG
+211 ARQVNNYMIEG
-222 IDDNERTGLLQ
+222 IDNNERTGLLQ

-269 SGTNDWHGSAYEF
+269 SGTNEWHGSAYEF
-282 LQNSNFDSR
+282 LQNSAFNAR
-291 SFFNPSVG
+291 SFFNPTVG
-299 HLAYNYW
+299 HLAYNYV

-317 KLFIFGDFLRATDHE
+317 KVFIFGDFLWSGDHE
-332 ALPNLVTIPS
+332 ANSSLVTIPS
-342 MLSRTGNL
+342 SLSRTGNL
-350 SENPDIVYD
+350 SENPGIVYD
-359 PTTGNPSTGVGR
+359 PLSGNTATGVGR
-371 QPFSG
+371 TPFTG
-376 NMIPKSSID
+376 NIIPPARID
-385 LISLKILALIPSP
+385 QISLKILQLIPQP
-398 NQPFNP
+398 NLPFNP
-404 VAPSNNYYA
+404 VSPSNNYYA
-413 VLPFH
+413 MLPFY
-418 KDTDYTDE
+418 KNTDYTDE
-426 KVDYTLSDKDR
+426 KVDYAVSDKDR
-437 LSGRFSFQ
+437 LTGRFSFQ
-445 KPVTYV
+445 KPVIYQ

-458 GGPGNSGFE
+458 GGPGNGGFQG
-467 ATGIQKTY
+467 TGIQKTY
-475 SSGVNWNH
+475 STGVNWNH
-483 IFSPTLLMEVR
+483 IFSSTLLMEVR
-494 FGVAH
+494 VGVAH
-499 YHNDATPSDYGSNDA
+499 YHNEATPSDYGVNDA
-514 QSLGIPN
+514 QNLGIPN

-550 VNSLPWER
+550 VNSLPWIR

-570 KIQGNHTIRFGFDMR
+570 KIQGNHTFRFGFDMR

-602 YSFGASQ
+602 YSFGANQ
-609 TACAGNCPGISS
+609 TACAGNCPGIS
-621 GGPDPGTSWANAMGS
+621 GTGPDPNTSWANSMGS

-645 NSGRDFSLI
+645 NSGRDFSII

-659 AWEFFLYGG
+659 AWEYFFYGG
-668 DKWQVSRK
+668 DKWQATRR
-676 LTVDLGLRWELYP
+676 LTLDLGLRWELYP
-689 PATPAFPGEFSNY
+689 PATSRFAGEFSNY
-702 IPYANQLVIA
+702 IPYANQLVVA
-712 GVGGNPMNMGMV
+712 GVGGNPGDMGMV
-724 NGLHYFAPRLGFAY
+724 NGLHYFAPRIGVAY
-738 RLTDKTVIRAGF
+738 RLTGKTVIRAGF

-778 ASSYVAALLPSGQAA
+778 ASSYVAAVLPNGQAA

-802 PPVAIPSNGILA
+802 PPVPIPSNGILT
-814 LGSSFNATSME
+814 LGSSFNATAM
-825 TDPLNWRNPY
+825 TAVPLNWRNPY
-835 VEAWNLSVQREL
+835 AEAWNLSIQREL

-873 ASVIAPTSTI
+873 ASITAPTSAI
-883 GNTDYPLYP
+883 GNTNYLLYP

-902 GMSTMYNSLQAKLDR
+902 GMSTMYNSLQVKFDR
-917 RFTNGLSI
+917 RFTNGLGI

-949 LAGQGHRNWARN
+949 LTGQGHRNWGRN
-961 DFDRTFTFVQS
+961 DFDRAFTFVQS

-981 DKRFLKS
+981 DKHFLKS
-988 PRLNPIVGGW
+988 ARLNPIFGGW
-998 QLQGVL
+998 QLQGIL
-1004 TAMSGQPF
+1004 TMMSGQPF

-1023 PGNVN
+1023 PGNQN
-1028 TPLQVASSVSIPH
+1028 TPLQVTPSVSVLH
-1041 GINASPWFDPTAFI
+1041 GINSKSNGGSPWFDPNAFI

-1064 TTACPNG
+1064 TSACPNG
-1071 QQPGDVGRNALTG
+1071 QQLGNIGRNSLTG
-1084 PGLFNVNLTL
+1084 PGFFNLNLTL
-1094 SKNTRLTERV
+1094 AKNTKLTERL

-1131 NNANFGH
+1131 NNANFGY

-1162 LAVKFTF
+1162 LGVKFTF